1 MPASLVE
8 ISIPRGLP
16 VFRCP
21 VTGIPVWTEDG
32 FDEAAPQSPFIRFFV
47 DWIGET
53 WVVPPNS
60 LSGEDAAQQC
70 ALVAA
75 MQVVDEEGVDLP
87 QDSLMKQLAEG
98 LPSSAV
104 IFEVLNPMNPV
115 GCGGGEI
122 CYVCF
127 DFTRANDLPQDALRL
142 EHIDECSN

>member
-21 VTGIPVWTEDG
+21 VTGVPVWTEDG
-32 FDEAAPQSPFIRFFV
+32 FDETASQSPFIRFFV
-47 DWIGET
+47 DWIGEA
-53 WVVPPNS
+53 WVVPPTS
-60 LSGEDAAQQC
+60 LRGEDAAQQR

-75 MQVVDEEGVDLP
+75 MQVAEEVESELP

-104 IFEVLNPMNPV
+104 IFEVLSAMNPN

-127 DFTRANDLPQDALRL
+127 DFARANDQPQDALRL
-142 EHIDECSN
+142 EHIDVSSN